1 MSNVSDFLKQLDTLN
16 VQTSVDVYVPSLKR
30 VLKFKPLNLK
40 QQKNLLKSSVED
52 ILTKLSFTTNFYS
65 IILENILETININD
79 LYVFD
84 RIAIAIA
91 LRNNAVDSNYIQNG
105 NVYNLQT
112 LINNYPSLN
121 IDQSLL
127 NGRVEIQNLVVELE
141 APRLGIDRDIS
152 SAVLNK
158 MKNSGSTTN
167 DVKTLIGELFINEVI
182 KFIKSVTF
190 KTEAGDNALIFNDIK
205 LDERLTI
212 VEKLSTTVTNQ
223 ILDFIKKYRDFENQ
237 YSKIDNSFVE
247 IDGSF
252 FTI

>member
-16 VQTSVDVYVPSLKR
+16 VQTSVDIYIPSLKR
-30 VLKFKPLNLK
+30 IIKFKPLNLK

-65 IILENILETININD
+65 IVLENILETININD

-91 LRNNAVDSNYIQNG
+91 LRNNSVDSNYIQNG

-112 LINNYPSLN
+112 LINSYPSIN
-121 IDQSLL
+121 IDQSILS
-127 NGRVEIQNLVVELE
+127 GKIEIQNLTVELQ
-141 APRLGIDRDIS
+141 APSIGVDRDIS
-152 SAVLNK
+152 SVILNK
-158 MKNSGSTTN
+158 MKSSGSTS
-167 DVKTLIGELFINEVI
+167 DVRTLIGELFINEII
-182 KFIKSVTF
+182 KFIKTVTF
-190 KTEAGDNALIFNDIK
+190 KTETGDNTLIFNDIK

-212 VEKLSTTVTNQ
+212 TEKLSTAVTNQ

-237 YSKIDNSFVE
+237 YSKIDNGFVE